1 MKTSA
6 GILPFKKEGEEIK
19 VFLVHMGGPFWR
31 NKERSWSIVKG
42 ETEEGEDL
50 LSAAM
55 REFKEETGESVG
67 GKLLPLGSTRT
78 SGKVIHAWA
87 VESDPSTDI
96 VSNTF
101 EMEWPPKSGKKV
113 EFPEVDR
120 AAWFDLQTAR
130 EKIVKS
136 QIPLLER
143 LGELLRKN

>member
-6 GILPFKKEGEEIK
+6 GILPFKRENERTK

-31 NKERSWSIVKG
+31 NRERSWSIVKG

-50 LSAAM
+50 LMAAK
-55 REFKEETGESVG
+55 REFKEETGESITG
-67 GKLLPLGSTRT
+67 EMLPLGSVRT
-78 SGKVIHAWA
+78 SNKIIHAWA
-87 VESDPSTDI
+87 VESNPSTDI

-113 EFPEVDR
+113 KFPEVDS

-143 LGELLRKN
+143 LEELLSKN

>member
-1 MKTSA
+1 MKISA
-6 GILPFKKEGEEIK
+6 GILPFKRENKRTK

-31 NKERSWSIVKG
+31 NRERSWSIVKG

-50 LSAAM
+50 LMAAK
-55 REFKEETGESVG
+55 REFKEETGESITG
-67 GKLLPLGSTRT
+67 EMLPLGSVRT
-78 SGKVIHAWA
+78 SNKIIHAWA
-87 VESDPSTDI
+87 VESNPSTDI

-113 EFPEVDR
+113 KFPEVDS

-143 LGELLRKN
+143 LEELLSKN